1 MNSKMVLNM
10 KKTNIGILG
19 QNNQMND
26 DVVFLTMVSAQLIPE
41 KLLFKHFENID
52 FRCDDFDYE

>member
-1 MNSKMVLNM
+1 MVLNM
-10 KKTNIGILG
+10 KKTNIGVLG